1 MEESL
6 HILRDYGVYE
16 TEKEQGLAS
25 RLDRA
30 LQQPEKAEIC
40 KVTSTSD
47 ALSHLSI
54 AIGDE
59 KLSAEGLTLNPFDK
73 KEFNVKAKIFSPC
86 RSILRDDGK
95 RVDMRFVGFDA
106 YKRGQIKKVGSIIVL
121 KADVDTV
128 SRWPFRS
135 KSTVRDIEWGEN
147 CTYGAYVTS
156 DDAKWFRMLHREADN
171 DEPSSVPLKL
181 EVIDPRGEKVV
192 ELNTELERF
201 LREHEFYVQDYHK
214 HYGPLR

>member
-1 MEESL
+1 MEKSL
-6 HILRDYGVYE
+6 RILGDYSVFE
-16 TEKEQGLAS
+16 TKKQGLAS
-25 RLDRA
+25 RLERA
-30 LQQPEKAEIC
+30 LQQPEKVEIC
-40 KVTSTSD
+40 KVTSPSD
-47 ALSHLSI
+47 ILNHLSI

-59 KLSAEGLTLNPFDK
+59 KLSDEELTLNPFDK
-73 KEFNVKAKIFSPC
+73 KEFNVEAKIFSPC

-95 RVDMRFVGFDA
+95 WVDMRFVGFDA
-106 YKRGQIKKVGSIIVL
+106 YKRGQTEKVGSIIVL

-135 KSTVRDIEWGEN
+135 RLTVRDIEWGEN
-147 CTYGAYVTS
+147 CTYGAYVMS
-156 DDAKWFRMLHREADN
+156 DDAKWFRMSHREADN

-181 EVIDPRGEKVV
+181 EVIDPRDERAV
-192 ELNTELERF
+192 ELDTELEEF